1 MKRRDALKNI
11 GAAIGYTV
19 ALPSA
24 FSLLQ
29 NCTSEKEKW
38 IPLFFSADEAIVIK
52 NLVDLILPKTDKT
65 PGALDVNVPQ
75 FIDLYAHNVYV
86 EEELEE
92 YRLGIDSIL
101 KALAIPETGAKD
113 LKYEDYDNL
122 LKKYLKASK
131 EKKQHYI
138 AEENITF
145 EALMNLRNQSVWAYK
160 TSKTIGKDVLAYDP
174 IPAVQK
180 GCISVEE
187 ATGGKAWS
195 L

>member
-11 GAAIGYTV
+11 GAAIGYTAV
-19 ALPSA
+19 IPTA
-24 FSLLQ
+24 FNLLQ
-29 NCTSEKEKW
+29 SCTSEKEKW
-38 IPLFFSADEAIVIK
+38 TPLFFSADEAIVIK

-75 FIDLYAHNVYV
+75 FIDLYAHNVYA
-86 EEELEE
+86 EEKLEE

-101 KALAIPETGAKD
+101 KALPIPETGVID

-131 EKKQHYI
+131 EEKQQYI
-138 AEENITF
+138 SDKNITY
-145 EALMNLRNQSVWAYK
+145 EALINLRNQSVWAYK